1 MPEETRR
8 ILCENV
14 LQNKSGLTDLLTAA
28 DQAAHS
34 S

>member
-8 ILCENV
+8 ILCEDV
-14 LQNKSGLTDLLTAA
+14 LQNKSVLTDLLTAA
-28 DQAAHS
+28 DQASRS